1 MNSSFLFEDKSQF
14 MNDRSCGRK
23 LHGIV
28 DSSCRSSSNPLLQ
41 HVLPRGRVDG
51 HEKNPGGVGENY
63 LTSSSDAATDHYSS
77 CDDFQFHVPHI
88 VTEFLDQTS
97 HGTTGV
103 DDPVIDQPVE
113 VRKHVVALG
122 ARSRSEHHAAAGME
136 VTQRS
141 AEAAGKSM
149 KNLQQLTE
157 DDGPP
162 ADHRLQELG
171 GVAAIS
177 AVESKSDAVA
187 AYPLPDL
194 QALPASPSTHKQ
206 DAVPIAP
213 RKVNQVPE
221 KQLQVMNPA
230 AIMKLQGKPAAASSA
245 SSSSFKKLPSSST
258 TTAASGF
265 NFKCEERAQKRRDFY
280 AKLEERMKVKEEEK
294 RAEEAKRMQEKEAQF
309 KELRRALAYKANPI
323 PSFYQEPPPP
333 KRELKKVP
341 PTRAKSPNLT
351 ISKRR
356 SSDVSVSSACYGKLM
371 PTDDHT
377 KQEQQHRI
385 SNGVQLAAHGRRRHS
400 CSGM

>member
-23 LHGIV
+23 LHGII
-28 DSSCRSSSNPLLQ
+28 DSSCRSSSNPLLH
-41 HVLPRGRVDG
+41 HVLPRARVDD

-97 HGTTGV
+97 RGITGV

-122 ARSRSEHHAAAGME
+122 ARSRSEHHAAADLE

-149 KNLQQLTE
+149 KNLQLLTE

-171 GVAAIS
+171 DVAAIS

-187 AYPLPDL
+187 TYPLPDP
-194 QALPASPSTHKQ
+194 QALPASPSTYKQ

-213 RKVNQVPE
+213 RKANQVPE
-221 KQLQVMNPA
+221 KQ
-230 AIMKLQGKPAAASSA
+230 LQGKPAAASSA
-245 SSSSFKKLPSSST
+245 SCSSFKKLPSSST

-280 AKLEERMKVKEEEK
+280 AKLEERMKAKEEEK
-294 RAEEAKRMQEKEAQF
+294 RAMEAKRMQEKEAQF

>member
-28 DSSCRSSSNPLLQ
+28 DNSCRSSSNPLL
-41 HVLPRGRVDG
+41 HPVLPRGRVDD
-51 HEKNPGGVGENY
+51 HEKNPVGVGENY

-77 CDDFQFHVPHI
+77 CDDFQFHVPHV

-113 VRKHVVALG
+113 VRKHVVASG
-122 ARSRSEHHAAAGME
+122 ASSRSEDHAAADME

-141 AEAAGKSM
+141 AEAAGKNM

-162 ADHRLQELG
+162 ADHRLQQLG

-177 AVESKSDAVA
+177 AVESKSNALA
-187 AYPLPDL
+187 PNLLPNP

-213 RKVNQVPE
+213 RKVSQVPE

-230 AIMKLQGKPAAASSA
+230 MKLQGKPAPASSA
-245 SSSSFKKLPSSST
+245 SSSSFNKLPCTST

-280 AKLEERMKVKEEEK
+280 AKLEERMKAKEEEK
-294 RAEEAKRMQEKEAQF
+294 RAMEAKRMQEKEAQF
-309 KELRRALAYKANPI
+309 KELRRALAYKANPV

-341 PTRAKSPNLT
+341 PTRAKSPNFT

-356 SSDVSVSSACYGKLM
+356 SSDVSMSSTCYGKLT

-377 KQEQQHRI
+377 KQEQQHRM
-385 SNGVQLAAHGRRRHS
+385 SNGAQLAAHGRRRHS

>member
-28 DSSCRSSSNPLLQ
+28 DSSCRSSSKPPLLH
-41 HVLPRGRVDG
+41 HVLPRAGVDD
-51 HEKNPGGVGENY
+51 HEKNPGGVAENY

-77 CDDFQFHVPHI
+77 CDDFQFHVPRV
-88 VTEFLDQTS
+88 VTEFLEQTS

-122 ARSRSEHHAAAGME
+122 ASSRSEDHAAADME
-136 VTQRS
+136 VTQLS
-141 AEAAGKSM
+141 AEAAGKNM
-149 KNLQQLTE
+149 TNLQQLTE
-157 DDGPP
+157 VDGPP
-162 ADHRLQELG
+162 ADHRLQQLG
-171 GVAAIS
+171 DVAAIS
-177 AVESKSDAVA
+177 AAESKSNAAA
-187 AYPLPDL
+187 AYPLPNP

-206 DAVPIAP
+206 DAVPIAL
-213 RKVNQVPE
+213 RKVSQVSE
-221 KQLQVMNPA
+221 KQLVKNPA

-245 SSSSFKKLPSSST
+245 SSSSFNKLPCSAT

-280 AKLEERMKVKEEEK
+280 AKLEERMKAKEEEK
-294 RAEEAKRMQEKEAQF
+294 RAMEAKRMQEKEAQF
-309 KELRRALAYKANPI
+309 KELRRALAYKANPV

-341 PTRAKSPNLT
+341 PTRAKSPNFT

-356 SSDVSVSSACYGKLM
+356 SSDVNVSSTSYG
-371 PTDDHT
+371 
-377 KQEQQHRI
+377 
-385 SNGVQLAAHGRRRHS
+385 N
-400 CSGM
+400 

>member
-28 DSSCRSSSNPLLQ
+28 DSSCRSSSNPLLH
-41 HVLPRGRVDG
+41 HVSPRGCVDD
-51 HEKNPGGVGENY
+51 HEKNRAGVAENY

-77 CDDFQFHVPHI
+77 CDDFQFHVPH
-88 VTEFLDQTS
+88 VVKEFLDQTS

-122 ARSRSEHHAAAGME
+122 ASSRSEDHAAAHME

-141 AEAAGKSM
+141 AEADGKN
-149 KNLQQLTE
+149 KTDLQQLKE
-157 DDGPP
+157 DDGTP
-162 ADHRLQELG
+162 ADHPLQLLG
-171 GVAAIS
+171 DVAAIS
-177 AVESKSDAVA
+177 AVESKSNAVA
-187 AYPLPDL
+187 AYPLPNP
-194 QALPASPSTHKQ
+194 QASPSTHKQ
-206 DAVPIAP
+206 DVVPIAP
-213 RKVNQVPE
+213 RKESQVPE
-221 KQLQVMNPA
+221 KQLVMNLD

-245 SSSSFKKLPSSST
+245 KSSSFNKLPCIST

-280 AKLEERMKVKEEEK
+280 AKLEERMKAKEEEK
-294 RAEEAKRMQEKEAQF
+294 RAMEAKRMQEKEAQF
-309 KELRRALAYKANPI
+309 KELRRALAYKANPV

-341 PTRAKSPNLT
+341 PTRAKSPNFT
-351 ISKRR
+351 VTKRR
-356 SSDVSVSSACYGKLM
+356 SSDVSVSSTCYGKLT

-377 KQEQQHRI
+377 KQQQQHRI

>member
-1 MNSSFLFEDKSQF
+1 MNSSFLFEEKPQF

-28 DSSCRSSSNPLLQ
+28 DSSCRSSSNPLLH
-41 HVLPRGRVDG
+41 HVLPRGRVDD
-51 HEKNPGGVGENY
+51 HEKNPGGVAENY
-63 LTSSSDAATDHYSS
+63 LTSSSDAATDRYSS
-77 CDDFQFHVPHI
+77 CDDFQFHVPHV
-88 VTEFLDQTS
+88 VTELLDQTS
-97 HGTTGV
+97 HGITGV

-122 ARSRSEHHAAAGME
+122 ASSRSEDHAAADMV

-141 AEAAGKSM
+141 AEADGKNM
-149 KNLQQLTE
+149 TNLQQLTE

-162 ADHRLQELG
+162 TDHRLQLLG
-171 GVAAIS
+171 DVAAIP
-177 AVESKSDAVA
+177 AGESKSNAVPVH
-187 AYPLPDL
+187 PLPNP
-194 QALPASPSTHKQ
+194 QALPASPSTRKQ
-206 DAVPIAP
+206 DAALIAP
-213 RKVNQVPE
+213 RKVSQVQE
-221 KQLQVMNPA
+221 KQLVMNPA
-230 AIMKLQGKPAAASSA
+230 ATMKLQVKPAAASSA
-245 SSSSFKKLPSSST
+245 SSSSFNKLPCSST

-280 AKLEERMKVKEEEK
+280 AKLEERMKAKEEEK
-294 RAEEAKRMQEKEAQF
+294 RAMEAKRMQEKEAQF
-309 KELRRALAYKANPI
+309 KELRRALAYKANPV

-341 PTRAKSPNLT
+341 PTRAKSPNFT

-356 SSDVSVSSACYGKLM
+356 SSDVSVSSTCYGKLA

-377 KQEQQHRI
+377 KQQQQHRI

>member
-28 DSSCRSSSNPLLQ
+28 DSSCRSSSNPLLH
-41 HVLPRGRVDG
+41 HVLPRGRVDD
-51 HEKNPGGVGENY
+51 HEKNPGGVGESY

-122 ARSRSEHHAAAGME
+122 ARSRSEHHAAADLE

-171 GVAAIS
+171 DVAAIS

-187 AYPLPDL
+187 AYPLPDP

-213 RKVNQVPE
+213 RKANQVPE
-221 KQLQVMNPA
+221 KQ
-230 AIMKLQGKPAAASSA
+230 LQGKPAAASSA

-280 AKLEERMKVKEEEK
+280 AKLEERMKAKEEEK

-385 SNGVQLAAHGRRRHS
+385 SNGGQLAAHGRRRHS